1 MVKKSNYK
9 PFVSISPLSLF
20 KVFEGTTANGA
31 SASEAMRSGGGNFFQ
46 KVFPR
51 EKIINSSLFP
61 KAGIDTAEAQ
71 KFIVCA
77 TLRYS
82 LVGDNED
89 LVGVHYGGKSV
100 CHNDGRSADT
110 QFLK

>member
-9 PFVSISPLSLF
+9 PFVSILPLFLF
-20 KVFEGTTANGA
+20 KVFEGTTANGV
-31 SASEAMRSGGGNFFQ
+31 SACEAMRSGGGNFFQ
-46 KVFPR
+46 KVFSR

-77 TLRYS
+77 TLRNYS
-82 LVGDNED
+82 VVDYENFI
-89 LVGVHYGGKSV
+89 
-100 CHNDGRSADT
+100 CT
-110 QFLK
+110 